1 MSAMLSELA
10 HSGSSRITKTS
21 NNEKRCLDLVD
32 YNTPRNSINQASN
45 SSFVFTKPIHYIDLV
60 YMDIHYEKN
69 GVSFVWNARK
79 AAANP
84 IKHGGISFDPFLKL
98 LDAGR
103 NHESR
108 DAVIG
113 YDEKG
118 RLCILRLKVSLSGL
132 FRPARP
138 R

>member
-1 MSAMLSELA
+1 
-10 HSGSSRITKTS
+10 
-21 NNEKRCLDLVD
+21 
-32 YNTPRNSINQASN
+32 
-45 SSFVFTKPIHYIDLV
+45 
-60 YMDIHYEKN
+60 MDIYYEKN

-79 AAANP
+79 AVANA
-84 IKHGGISFDPFLKL
+84 IKHDGITFDQAAEAFFDPFLKL
-98 LDAGR
+98 VDAGR

-113 YDEKG
+113 YDEKASCCL
-118 RLCILRLKVSLSGL
+118 LCILRLKVSLSGL

>member
-1 MSAMLSELA
+1 
-10 HSGSSRITKTS
+10 
-21 NNEKRCLDLVD
+21 
-32 YNTPRNSINQASN
+32 
-45 SSFVFTKPIHYIDLV
+45 
-60 YMDIHYEKN
+60 MDIHYEKN

-98 LDAGR
+98 VDAGR

-118 RLCILRLKVSLSGL
+118 RLLFVVHIEVEGEFIRLIS
-132 FRPARP
+132 ARKATLTELNDYDF
-138 R
+138 

>member
-1 MSAMLSELA
+1 
-10 HSGSSRITKTS
+10 
-21 NNEKRCLDLVD
+21 
-32 YNTPRNSINQASN
+32 
-45 SSFVFTKPIHYIDLV
+45 
-60 YMDIHYEKN
+60 MDIHYEKN
-69 GVSFVWNARK
+69 GVSFIWNARK
-79 AAANP
+79 AAANA
-84 IKHGGISFDPFLKL
+84 IKHDGITFDQAAEAFFDPFLKL
-98 LDAGR
+98 VDAGR

-118 RLCILRLKVSLSGL
+118 CLLCILSLKVNLSGL